1 MQNKGAQYSKI
12 FRKAGLA
19 WGKGDLQ
26 KAMQIVAEGIVL
38 AHSQGDTAMA
48 QVLQQD
54 LDRYQRLASEAE
66 AEQACAQP
74 AGGSASRPY
83 R

>member
-1 MQNKGAQYSKI
+1 MINKGMQYSKI

-26 KAMQIVAEGIVL
+26 QAMQILAQGIAL
-38 AHSQGDTAMA
+38 AQAHGDTQVV

-54 LDRYQRLASEAE
+54 LERYHRLAA
-66 AEQACAQP
+66 
-74 AGGSASRPY
+74 GSATEDALEE
-83 R
+83 

>member
-1 MQNKGAQYSKI
+1 MSVSDRPDCMINKGMQYSKI

-26 KAMQIVAEGIVL
+26 KAMQILAKGIAL
-38 AHSQGDTAMA
+38 AQAHGDTHVV

-54 LDRYQRLASEAE
+54 LERYQHLAAGRAPEGASEE
-66 AEQACAQP
+66 
-74 AGGSASRPY
+74 
-83 R
+83 